1 MTEDPIDQEK
11 LQDLLARTAQLP
23 REIEPPAE
31 AWDTIRAAIA
41 VQDRPRIAFWQKPAF
56 LLAASMLLVAG
67 SSLVTALALR
77 GRVPDNV
84 VATAAVSPAVSPAD
98 EHAEPGADAPATL
111 AEFTARENDYIST
124 ASRLQAMI
132 ESDRVQLAPGTLEKL
147 RESVRII
154 DGAILEARRALAEDP
169 ANTQLMEMLSTSY
182 SQKVDLLERT
192 AQMGRS

>member
-1 MTEDPIDQEK
+1 MTDETIDQEK
-11 LQDLLARTAQLP
+11 LRDLLARTAQLP
-23 REIEPPAE
+23 REIEPPVE
-31 AWDTIRAAIA
+31 AWEGIRAGIA
-41 VQDRPRIAFWQKPAF
+41 VPETRRIAFWQKPAF
-56 LLAASMLLVAG
+56 LLAASLLLVAG

-77 GRVPDNV
+77 GRVSEDA
-84 VATAAVSPAVSPAD
+84 VASAPVSATGELASHGD
-98 EHAEPGADAPATL
+98 DTPATL

-124 ASRLQAMI
+124 ANRLQAMI
-132 ESDRVQLAPGTLEKL
+132 ESDRVQLAPQTLEKL
-147 RESVRII
+147 KESVRII